1 MTQHE
6 RSATVIAI
14 GNQKGGTGKST
25 VTVHLAAAFGRLGRS
40 CLIIDLDPA
49 AGSTKHLGVSP
60 EMFAGTM
67 ELLTSDEPLDILTVS
82 KSLPEGVTLVPAR
95 PQLSELDQNLPK
107 TMDPSHLLTRGIEE
121 ARQFYDYI
129 LLDTSPYAA
138 FATTLAAYAV
148 ADWFLLTAFPHPLS
162 LAGLSEA
169 FRDLADV
176 RSLSNPHL
184 QVMGVVLTNV
194 DRRARR
200 MIAEIESALNESAPG
215 ALLRTRIS
223 QSIAIPEASGRGQTV
238 FELQGTRGARSAKEF
253 LDLAAEVETRIGRP
267 EPVMATQLATPQTVE
282 F

>member
-25 VTVHLAAAFGRLGRS
+25 VTVHLAAALGRLGRS

-67 ELLTSDEPLDILTVS
+67 ELLISDEPLDILTVT
-82 KSLPEGVTLVPAR
+82 KGLPIGVTLVPAR
-95 PQLSELDQNLPK
+95 PQLSELDQSLPK
-107 TMDPSHLLTRGIEE
+107 TIDPLHLLTRGIDE
-121 ARQFYDYI
+121 ARHAYDYV

-169 FRDLADV
+169 FRDLADI
-176 RSLSNPHL
+176 RSLSNPRL
-184 QVMGVVLTNV
+184 QVLGVVLTNV

-200 MIAEIESALNESAPG
+200 MIAEIEAALNDSAPG

-223 QSIAIPEASGRGQTV
+223 QSVAIPEASGRGQTV
-238 FELQGTRGARSAKEF
+238 FELEGIRGTRSAKEF
-253 LDLAAEVETRIGRP
+253 MNLAADVETRIGRP
-267 EPVMATQLATPQTVE
+267 KSAEVAAIDTSQSVE
-282 F
+282 I